1 MQSLTKEPH
10 LLKIMNFI
18 LILIFPT
25 KVVLGSLVLSILVSV
40 EGINEFLNSGTV
52 TSINTTTA
60 SLSDITFPSM
70 ILCNVNQVTAS
81 FLWKLDIQ
89 AEDDQKKKLLFETF
103 LDGIPG
109 NKEAHHH
116 DDNNTTLNELYKKM
130 EEKFG
135 WSKDQPFYQIAS
147 QNCRYKI

>member
-89 AEDDQKKKLLFETF
+89 AEDDQKKKLLFENF
-103 LDGIPG
+103 LDGVPG
-109 NKEAHHH
+109 TKE
-116 DDNNTTLNELYKKM
+116 DDVESNTTLNELYKQM
-130 EEKFG
+130 NETFG
-135 WSKDQPFYQIAS
+135 WSKDQPFYKIAS
-147 QNCRYKI
+147 QNCRFKI

>member
-1 MQSLTKEPH
+1 M
-10 LLKIMNFI
+10 
-18 LILIFPT
+18 
-25 KVVLGSLVLSILVSV
+25 LGSLVLSILVSV
-40 EGINEFLNSGTV
+40 EGIKEFLNSGTV

-70 ILCNVNQVTAS
+70 ILCNANQVTAS

-103 LDGIPG
+103 LDVIPC
-109 NKEAHHH
+109 NKGAHHH
-116 DDNNTTLNELYKKM
+116 YDNNTSLYELYKKM

-147 QNCRYKI
+147 QNCRFEN

>member
-1 MQSLTKEPH
+1 M
-10 LLKIMNFI
+10 
-18 LILIFPT
+18 
-25 KVVLGSLVLSILVSV
+25 LGSLVLSIIVSV
-40 EGINEFLNSGTV
+40 IGVQEYINAGTV

-89 AEDDQKKKLLFETF
+89 AEDDQKKKLLFENF
-103 LDGIPG
+103 LDGVPG
-109 NKEAHHH
+109 TKE
-116 DDNNTTLNELYKKM
+116 DDVESNTTLNQLYKQM
-130 EEKFG
+130 NETFG

>member
-1 MQSLTKEPH
+1 M
-10 LLKIMNFI
+10 
-18 LILIFPT
+18 
-25 KVVLGSLVLSILVSV
+25 VLGSILGSIYVS
-40 EGINEFLNSGTV
+40 IDNLYQYLDSSTITSLNNSRA
-52 TSINTTTA
+52 SIN
-60 SLSDITFPSM
+60 DITFPSLT
-70 ILCNVNQVTAS
+70 LCNVNQVTAS

>member
-1 MQSLTKEPH
+1 MPCY
-10 LLKIMNFI
+10 FF
-18 LILIFPT
+18 LI

-40 EGINEFLNSGTV
+40 EGVKEYLNSGTV

-89 AEDDQKKKLLFETF
+89 AEDDQKKKLLFENF
-103 LDGIPG
+103 LDGVPEVEEVDDES
-109 NKEAHHH
+109 NK
-116 DDNNTTLNELYKKM
+116 TLNVLYKKM
-130 EEKFG
+130 GEKFG
-135 WSKDQPFYQIAS
+135 WAKEKPFFKIAS
-147 QNCRYKI
+147 QNCRFKIRKLNWVYLQ

>member
-1 MQSLTKEPH
+1 M
-10 LLKIMNFI
+10 
-18 LILIFPT
+18 
-25 KVVLGSLVLSILVSV
+25 LGSLVLSILVSV
-40 EGINEFLNSGTV
+40 EGVKEYLNSGTV

-89 AEDDQKKKLLFETF
+89 AEDDQKKKLLFENF
-103 LDGIPG
+103 LDGVPKVKEVG
-109 NKEAHHH
+109 DESNK
-116 DDNNTTLNELYKKM
+116 TLNELYQKM

-135 WSKDQPFYQIAS
+135 WAKEKPFFKIAS
-147 QNCRYKI
+147 QNCRFKI

>member
-1 MQSLTKEPH
+1 M
-10 LLKIMNFI
+10 
-18 LILIFPT
+18 
-25 KVVLGSLVLSILVSV
+25 LGSLVLSILVSV
-40 EGINEFLNSGTV
+40 EGVKEYLNSGTV

-89 AEDDQKKKLLFETF
+89 AEDDQKKKLLFENF
-103 LDGIPG
+103 LDGVPG
-109 NKEAHHH
+109 TKE
-116 DDNNTTLNELYKKM
+116 DNVESNTTLNNLYKKM

-135 WSKDQPFYQIAS
+135 WSKDQPFYKIAS
-147 QNCRYKI
+147 QNCRFKI

>member
-1 MQSLTKEPH
+1 M
-10 LLKIMNFI
+10 
-18 LILIFPT
+18 
-25 KVVLGSLVLSILVSV
+25 LGSLVLAIIVFV
-40 EGINEFLNSGTV
+40 IGVQEFINSGTV

-89 AEDDQKKKLLFETF
+89 AEDDQKKKLLFENF
-103 LDGIPG
+103 LDGVPG
-109 NKEAHHH
+109 TKE
-116 DDNNTTLNELYKKM
+116 DDVERNTTLNELYKKM

-135 WSKDQPFYQIAS
+135 WTKDQPFYKIAS
-147 QNCRYKI
+147 QNCRFKNW

>member
-1 MQSLTKEPH
+1 M
-10 LLKIMNFI
+10 
-18 LILIFPT
+18 
-25 KVVLGSLVLSILVSV
+25 LGSLVLSIIVSV
-40 EGINEFLNSGTV
+40 IGVQEYINAGTV

-89 AEDDQKKKLLFETF
+89 AEDDQKKKLLFENF
-103 LDGIPG
+103 LDGVPKVKEVDDES
-109 NKEAHHH
+109 NK
-116 DDNNTTLNELYKKM
+116 TLNELYKKM
-130 EEKFG
+130 EDKFG

>member
-1 MQSLTKEPH
+1 M
-10 LLKIMNFI
+10 
-18 LILIFPT
+18 
-25 KVVLGSLVLSILVSV
+25 LGSIILSIIVFSIGV
-40 EGINEFLNSGTV
+40 QEFVNSGTV

-89 AEDDQKKKLLFETF
+89 AEDDQKKKLLFENF
-103 LDGIPG
+103 LDGVPG
-109 NKEAHHH
+109 NKKA
-116 DDNNTTLNELYKKM
+116 DDDESNATLNNLYKKM

-135 WSKDQPFYQIAS
+135 WTKDQPFYKIAS
-147 QNCRYKI
+147 QNCRFKI

>member
-1 MQSLTKEPH
+1 M
-10 LLKIMNFI
+10 
-18 LILIFPT
+18 
-25 KVVLGSLVLSILVSV
+25 LGSIILSIIVFSIGV
-40 EGINEFLNSGTV
+40 QEFVNSGTV

-89 AEDDQKKKLLFETF
+89 AEDDQKKKLLFENF
-103 LDGIPG
+103 LDGVPG
-109 NKEAHHH
+109 TKE
-116 DDNNTTLNELYKKM
+116 DDVERNTTLNELYKKM

-135 WSKDQPFYQIAS
+135 WTKDQPFYKIAS
-147 QNCRYKI
+147 QNCRFKNW

>member
-1 MQSLTKEPH
+1 M
-10 LLKIMNFI
+10 
-18 LILIFPT
+18 
-25 KVVLGSLVLSILVSV
+25 LGSLILSIIVSV
-40 EGINEFLNSGTV
+40 IGVQEYIHSGTV

-103 LDGIPG
+103 LDGVPG
-109 NKEAHHH
+109 NKEAH
-116 DDNNTTLNELYKKM
+116 DDENNATLNELYKTM
-130 EEKFG
+130 EEKLG
-135 WSKDQPFYQIAS
+135 WSKEQPFYKIAS
-147 QNCRYKI
+147 QNCRFNI

>member
-1 MQSLTKEPH
+1 MQQSLTKEPH
-10 LLKIMNFI
+10 LLKIINVI
-18 LILIFPT
+18 SIFPI
-25 KVVLGSLVLSILVSV
+25 KVVLGSLVLSILVSI
-40 EGINEFLNSGTV
+40 EGIKEFLNSGTV

-109 NKEAHHH
+109 NKEPH
-116 DDNNTTLNELYKKM
+116 DHDENNTTLNELYKKM
-130 EEKFG
+130 VAKV
-135 WSKDQPFYQIAS
+135 
-147 QNCRYKI
+147 R